1 MGQAALRIEHVPLQT
16 PGIMRIEDSD
26 MSLLSNLK
34 PGLTGLE
41 QLRTLLAAG
50 RQPSIHEALDI
61 ALIAADEGAVVVEAH
76 PSDRHLNP
84 AGTVGGGYI
93 ATILDTACACAA
105 HTGLPSHTGYMTLE
119 LQLLYHRAIT
129 PAIGR
134 LRAEGK
140 LLSVGRRA
148 AFSEAKLFDVS
159 HRLLASASSTLLVMP
174 LRAEESPGTVA
185 LSAKLF

>member
-1 MGQAALRIEHVPLQT
+1 
-16 PGIMRIEDSD
+16 
-26 MSLLSNLK
+26 MSLLSNLQ

-41 QLRTLLAAG
+41 QLLALLAAG

-61 ALIAADEGAVVVEAH
+61 ALIAVDEGGVVVEAH

-84 AGTVGGGYI
+84 AGTLGGGYI

-105 HTGLPSHTGYMTLE
+105 HSALPSHTGYTTLE

-140 LLSVGRRA
+140 LLSVGRRV
-148 AFSEAKLFDVS
+148 AFAEAKLFDVD

-174 LRAEESPGTVA
+174 LRAKESPGTIGAAVQNRHCGA
-185 LSAKLF
+185 

>member
-1 MGQAALRIEHVPLQT
+1 MGS
-16 PGIMRIEDSD
+16 EDSD
-26 MSLLSNLK
+26 VSLLSNLK

-41 QLRTLLAAG
+41 QLRALLAAG

-148 AFSEAKLFDVS
+148 AFAEAKLFDRS

-174 LRAEESPGTVA
+174 LRAEEVGGND
-185 LSAKLF
+185 